1 MESIE
6 SYDSS
11 SSNDT
16 DDSITYVTSA
26 LHSVEDGV
34 KDSAEDG
41 LRDSAEDGEM
51 CIRRSSRHRKKI
63 SYNDKENDDDFE
75 GSFKKVM

>member
-1 MESIE
+1 
-6 SYDSS
+6 
-11 SSNDT
+11 
-16 DDSITYVTSA
+16 
-26 LHSVEDGV
+26 V

-51 CIRRSSRHRKKI
+51 CIRRSSRHRKNI

-75 GSFKKVM
+75 GPFQKGVQEQVI